1 MVLTRLWAAR
11 FEQPDSLHVE
21 ECKHRFPSMP
31 PSLCSVFFSP
41 LSFMSPLAMAAWT
54 PPSDPKT
61 NRLLFLYCVI
71 STLFCFR
78 FIHVAKHN
86 FDFCKQA
93 FVPLAQNASLANPQ
107 FPRKIWQTS
116 KMSPAGLEADDRK
129 SILSWVK
136 INQKHRYEI
145 ITQYSAESYVRDKF
159 AHWHDIAEIFMDLQD
174 PILRADLIR
183 YLVLLADGGV
193 YSDIDTMSLKP
204 IDDWVP
210 SAYTKDANLV
220 VGIEYDTLGGGRWVD
235 WTLDLQ
241 FATWAILA
249 KPGHLFLE
257 ITIERVIERLRK
269 LALKQE
275 RAISQ
280 IKPSFHEVLDTTGA
294 ALFTQ
299 AVFEG
304 LSYTTGT
311 NFTALNISGL
321 TEPKLV
327 GDVLILPINAFG
339 SGQAHSNSGSPES
352 DSALVQHLFKG
363 SWKGNHKFEEH
374 KDSGKVARGNGEIER
389 AEGDRKES
397 EKAEQDKKSLAK
409 AGEHKK
415 GFERIE
421 EGPDLTGEDD

>member
-1 MVLTRLWAAR
+1 MVAWAAP
-11 FEQPDSLHVE
+11 PDAKS
-21 ECKHRFPSMP
+21 
-31 PSLCSVFFSP
+31 
-41 LSFMSPLAMAAWT
+41 
-54 PPSDPKT
+54 
-61 NRLLFLYCVI
+61 NRLLFIYCVI
-71 STLFCFR
+71 STLFCLR

-86 FDFCKQA
+86 SDLCDYFLIPQA
-93 FVPLAQNASLANPQ
+93 HNASYSSSQ

-116 KMSPAGLEADDRK
+116 RTSPAGLEVDDRK
-129 SILSWVK
+129 AILSWVK

-145 ITQYSAESYVRDKF
+145 VTQHSGESYVRDKF
-159 AHWHDIAEIFMDLQD
+159 AHREDIAEIFLDLQD

-183 YLVLLADGGV
+183 YLVLLGDGGV

-204 IDDWVP
+204 VEDWVP
-210 SAYTKDANLV
+210 TLYQKDANLV
-220 VGIEYDTLGGGRWVD
+220 VGIEYDTLGGGRWAD

-257 ITIERVIERLRK
+257 ITVNRVIERLKR

-280 IKPSFHEVLDTTGA
+280 IKVSFHEVLDTTGP

-299 AVFEG
+299 SVFEG

-311 NFTALNISGL
+311 NFTASNITGL
-321 TEPKLV
+321 IEPRLV

-339 SGQAHSNSGSPES
+339 SGQLHSNSGSPES

-363 SWKGNHKFEEH
+363 SWKGNHKFE
-374 KDSGKVARGNGEIER
+374 KQKN
-389 AEGDRKES
+389 S
-397 EKAEQDKKSLAK
+397 EKAEEKPK
-409 AGEHKK
+409 ANAGDDTEKDTPVQK
-415 GFERIE
+415 GAN
-421 EGPDLTGEDD
+421 

>member
-1 MVLTRLWAAR
+1 
-11 FEQPDSLHVE
+11 
-21 ECKHRFPSMP
+21 
-31 PSLCSVFFSP
+31 
-41 LSFMSPLAMAAWT
+41 MAAWN
-54 PPSDPKT
+54 PPSDAKS
-61 NRLLFLYCVI
+61 NRLLFIYCIV
-71 STLFCFR
+71 STLFCLR

-86 FDFCKQA
+86 SEICDI
-93 FVPLAQNASLANPQ
+93 FVPFDDNASLATTP

-116 KMSPAGLEADDRK
+116 KTSPAGLGDDDRK
-129 SILSWVK
+129 AILSWFK

-145 ITQYSAESYVRDKF
+145 VTQHSAESYVRENY
-159 AHWHDIAEIFMDLQD
+159 AHRPDIAEIFMDLQD

-183 YLVLLADGGV
+183 YLVLLGDGGV

-210 SAYTKDANLV
+210 TAYQKDANLV

-249 KPGHLFLE
+249 KPGHLFME
-257 ITIERVIERLRK
+257 ITVDRVIERLKK

-280 IKPSFHEVLDTTGA
+280 IKASFHEVLDTTGP

-299 AVFEG
+299 AVLEG

-311 NFTALNISGL
+311 NFTSANLTGL
-321 TEPKLV
+321 TEPRLV

-339 SGQAHSNSGSPES
+339 SGQQHSNSGSPES
-352 DSALVQHLFKG
+352 DTALVQHLFKG
-363 SWKGNHKFEEH
+363 SWKNNHKFADQKAEDKKPEDSKDEDKKSEDKREEDHKFEE
-374 KDSGKVARGNGEIER
+374 KPGWER
-389 AEGDRKES
+389 AEEPPPGRWDE
-397 EKAEQDKKSLAK
+397 
-409 AGEHKK
+409 
-415 GFERIE
+415 
-421 EGPDLTGEDD
+421 